1 MLAGILWFIY
11 LISSCLIAY
20 KLGVDDGHFERKI
33 LYSREGKFK
42 LHILDI
48 QKKRFTNFSICVFCV
63 PALLFAIVPGFSLR
77 WLAISLI
84 SSVIGSLGTY
94 SHGYSMGETQL
105 KIGEFRR
112 DKI

>member
-11 LISSCLIAY
+11 LISSCLVAY
-20 KLGVDDGHFERKI
+20 KLGMDDGHFERKI
-33 LYSREGKFK
+33 LYSKEGKFK
-42 LHILDI
+42 LLLLDI

-63 PALLFAIVPGFSLR
+63 PVLLFIIVPGFSLR

-94 SHGYSMGETQL
+94 SQGYSTGDIEL

-112 DKI
+112 DKV